1 MTYKKRVLC
10 ATFLFALILG
20 TSLFASAQR
29 KNVERVQFPQGRT
42 TTVLKGVLKGQS
54 DMTYIVRARKGQ
66 TLLAHL
72 AVENNCCAG
81 ILIKGPDNRNQTN
94 ADGTDAGDD
103 FSIILKRT
111 GDYRIVV
118 FPPDTADRKDIARYT
133 LEITIR

>member
-1 MTYKKRVLC
+1 MTYKKRALC
-10 ATFLFALILG
+10 ATFLFALIFG
-20 TSLFASAQR
+20 ATVFASAQR
-29 KNVERVQFPQGRT
+29 KSVQRVQFPAGRT
-42 TTVLKGVLKGQS
+42 TVVLKGVLKGQA

-81 ILIKGPDNRNQTN
+81 ILIKGPDNNNQTN
-94 ADGTDAGDD
+94 ADGTDAGND

-118 FPPDTADRKDIARYT
+118 FPPDTAGRRDIARYT
-133 LEITIR
+133 LEVTIR